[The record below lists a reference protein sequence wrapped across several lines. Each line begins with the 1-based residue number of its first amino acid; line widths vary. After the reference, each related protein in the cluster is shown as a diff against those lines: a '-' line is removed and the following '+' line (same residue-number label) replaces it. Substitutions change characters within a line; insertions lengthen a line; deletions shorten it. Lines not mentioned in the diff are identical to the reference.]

1 MGLAHHPKTDCP
13 SQGCLRISSPNPAP
27 STRYHLLRERL
38 GTRAGGIVAA
48 LLLEALLI
56 LLLFSMGSGILA
68 PQVQQPSL
76 TSISVEDPPDPAEP
90 PEVEAEIAAATAP
103 DYRPSPLTP
112 PPAPPAETPA
122 DSPVQPVPP
131 TAIIPLSRDDMQ
143 SADIGNQQQR
153 RRPDRQGA
161 PAYGPAAPGASAGD
175 SEVVGTAPDGSPL
188 YGARWYTEPTD
199 QELSGYL
206 STAYP
211 GSALIA
217 CRTAPDWR
225 VEDCVGLS
233 EYPAG
238 SNMLRAVLAAAWQ
251 FRVRPPRRGNRTL
264 LGSWVRIRIT
274 YDVRG
279 AR

>member
-1 MGLAHHPKTDCP
+1 M
-13 SQGCLRISSPNPAP
+13 
-27 STRYHLLRERL
+27 
-38 GTRAGGIVAA
+38 AA
-48 LLLEALLI
+48 LVLEALLV
-56 LLLFSMGSGILA
+56 LLLFSMGVGLNQ
-68 PQVQQPSL
+68 PNLPQPSL
-76 TSISVEDPPDPAEP
+76 TSISVEDPPEPVDPPKAE
-90 PEVEAEIAAATAP
+90 AAIAAATAP

-122 DSPVQPVPP
+122 PSP
-131 TAIIPLSRDDMQ
+131 TAPAPSTALIPLSRDDMQ
-143 SADIGNQQQR
+143 SADIGNQPR

-161 PAYGPAAPGASAGD
+161 PTYGPAAPGAAAGD

-225 VEDCVGLS
+225 VEDCVGIS

-238 SNMLRAVLAAAWQ
+238 SNLMRAVLAAAWQ

-274 YDVRG
+274 YDHRAG
-279 AR
+279 R